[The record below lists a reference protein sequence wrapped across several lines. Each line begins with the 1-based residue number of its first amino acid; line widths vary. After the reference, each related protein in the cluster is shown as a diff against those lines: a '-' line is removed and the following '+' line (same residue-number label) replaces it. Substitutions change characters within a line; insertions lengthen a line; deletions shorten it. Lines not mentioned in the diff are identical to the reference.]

1 MHAQELFFRQFFFEF
16 FHAGIYNCFLSSLV
30 NGYIVSH
37 AFYKINF
44 LKAQINPHFL
54 HNTLNFLY
62 AKSLPYSAELSEGI
76 LTLSDI
82 MRYALDQGYA
92 KEGKA
97 PLKDEVEHV
106 QNVIKI
112 SQLRYSNELKV
123 NFEVMGSLEG
133 KTIIPFVLITI
144 VENAFKHG
152 DLKNPDYPITIRVQ
166 VEGNRLYFYCGN
178 SKKRGPKQLGTGIG
192 LANIKKRLELA
203 YGDQFEFI
211 VRDEPD
217 FYSTELTI
225 NNL

>member
-1 MHAQELFFRQFFFEF
+1 MDLKTHPAVIQKWLGRKIPMQTRKAGGDPFMISCIMLPYSIFFLITTTTLLPTIKGSFPIVLHNKYTSPFPIYRSMMGSLMPIIIISFLFAYFTYVRESIKQRRILEAQKLQLEMQISQANF
-16 FHAGIYNCFLSSLV
+16 
-30 NGYIVSH
+30 
-37 AFYKINF
+37 NF

-106 QNVIKI
+106 ENVIKI

-123 NFEVMGSLEG
+123 NFEVIGS
-133 KTIIPFVLITI
+133 
-144 VENAFKHG
+144 
-152 DLKNPDYPITIRVQ
+152 
-166 VEGNRLYFYCGN
+166 
-178 SKKRGPKQLGTGIG
+178 
-192 LANIKKRLELA
+192 
-203 YGDQFEFI
+203 
-211 VRDEPD
+211 
-217 FYSTELTI
+217 
-225 NNL
+225 